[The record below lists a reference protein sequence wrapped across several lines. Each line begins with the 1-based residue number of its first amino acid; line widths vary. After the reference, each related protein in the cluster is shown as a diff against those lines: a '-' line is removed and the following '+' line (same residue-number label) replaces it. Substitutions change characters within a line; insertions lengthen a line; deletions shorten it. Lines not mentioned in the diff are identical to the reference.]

1 MIRSTERHGLFFGLH
16 FSSACVSI
24 SHIFFANDSIIF
36 CKANLP
42 QVKVVKKVLQNYA
55 KVSDQE
61 LNFQKSAL
69 FFDKF
74 VPSNLQESI
83 IAVLGITK
91 TGDCGSYLGLPYLIG
106 RSKK

>member
-1 MIRSTERHGLFFGLH
+1 MKVLTFMIRSTERHGLFFGLH
-16 FSSACVSI
+16 FSSACASI

-61 LNFQKSAL
+61 LKLSEICFI
-69 FFDKF
+69 F
-74 VPSNLQESI
+74 
-83 IAVLGITK
+83 
-91 TGDCGSYLGLPYLIG
+91 
-106 RSKK
+106 